1 MLLHPGRPHDG
12 GKAVLGDGR
21 RDALH
26 GLLRQGLPPATARG
40 LACADVWL
48 PPTDDGRQRMI
59 MTGTSPLF
67 SGPLIQRQTTSA
79 PAPAPCGFHAFH
91 VCRGSLCVSMT
102 LDAPCWVS
110 LLPSFLRTRRC
121 ATIWRKDFPWSRRTK
136 MRATVKRGG
145 RTPSPWRPLR
155 GSPGRLGGVQPHE
168 TVPQTR
174 ARDAPWHLVS
184 RRGDALVHCEPARS
198 LTMHKCVPTD
208 QSACPLCPVQ
218 RRPCLTESH
227 GGSLPCPLQAHVPQ
241 RAAAA
246 APRRRTS
253 PCAKS
258 ESEPG
263 AVTSGSFS

>member
-1 MLLHPGRPHDG
+1 MRYTPSDNEGQNPLCAHFTCVLSCAWWAGKPQDDLFSSLAPFFSLAHRAQVAPELQMLLHPGRPHDG

-136 MRATVKRGG
+136 MRATVKSDRRADPFTMAPPSRFPREVGG
-145 RTPSPWRPLR
+145 ST
-155 GSPGRLGGVQPHE
+155 
-168 TVPQTR
+168 TTR
-174 ARDAPWHLVS
+174 D
-184 RRGDALVHCEPARS
+184 
-198 LTMHKCVPTD
+198 
-208 QSACPLCPVQ
+208 SAADTGA
-218 RRPCLTESH
+218 RRP
-227 GGSLPCPLQAHVPQ
+227 V
-241 RAAAA
+241 
-246 APRRRTS
+246 AP
-253 PCAKS
+253 
-258 ESEPG
+258 SEP
-263 AVTSGSFS
+263 TR

>member
-136 MRATVKRGG
+136 MRATVKRD
-145 RTPSPWRPLR
+145 RRADPFTMAPPSRFPRE
-155 GSPGRLGGVQPHE
+155 V
-168 TVPQTR
+168 
-174 ARDAPWHLVS
+174 
-184 RRGDALVHCEPARS
+184 
-198 LTMHKCVPTD
+198 
-208 QSACPLCPVQ
+208 
-218 RRPCLTESH
+218 
-227 GGSLPCPLQAHVPQ
+227 GGSTTT
-241 RAAAA
+241 RDSAADTGALKG
-246 APRRRTS
+246 APRRRGGLLPRRSCRSGRTELRHGRVGGAS
-253 PCAKS
+253 RVRLQK
-258 ESEPG
+258 EPRLPRHAALLCG
-263 AVTSGSFS
+263 LLERFAMGLPVSVCPTHHGTEPRA